1 MSKPEDAELE
11 EMIAQLEDPSCDHVG
26 PYEKSGDN
34 EENIKGLFAIYGYH
48 IDDEGY
54 AVPDEQE

>member
-1 MSKPEDAELE
+1 MDASNRQNLDLF
-11 EMIAQLEDPSCDHVG
+11 IAQLEDPSCDHVG

-34 EENIKGLFAIYGYH
+34 EARIQSLFAAYDYH

-54 AVPDEQE
+54 AVPDEE